1 MTIPK
6 IIHQT
11 FSEKKDLHPLFIDN
25 IARLRELNSGWD
37 HHLYDDEEI
46 RKFISSH
53 YDRDI
58 LGSYE
63 KINPVYGPAKADFF
77 RYLLL
82 YQKGGVYLDVKSTL
96 TKKLDDVLR
105 PDDSYILSHWRN
117 EKGHT
122 HEGWGLHP
130 ILGGRG
136 EYQQWHI
143 VAAPRHPF
151 LEAVIQ
157 RVKKNIDNYNT
168 FRDGVGKK
176 GVLKMTGPIPY
187 TQAIQSVQKDHNA
200 FRYADAEDLG
210 FVYSIMGND
219 GGNLFHESYFKNH
232 YRYSSEPLLLP
243 HFLKKSEAL
252 FPSQNEPRRN
262 DPCPCGSGKKYKHCH
277 GSLRSGLKI

>member
-11 FSEKKDLHPLFIDN
+11 YSKKKGLHQLFIDN

-37 HHLYDDEEI
+37 YHLYDEDERRE
-46 RKFISSH
+46 FIASH

-63 KINPVYGPAKADFF
+63 KINPLYGPAKADFF

-96 TKKLDDVLR
+96 IKTLDDVLR
-105 PDDSYILSHWRN
+105 PDDNYILSHWRN
-117 EKGHT
+117 EKGQPR
-122 HEGWGLHP
+122 EGWGLYP

-151 LEAVIQ
+151 LEAVIH
-157 RVKKNIDNYNT
+157 RVKRNIDNYNT
-168 FRDGVGKK
+168 SRDGVGKN
-176 GVLKMTGPIPY
+176 GVIRMTGPIAY

-210 FVYSIMGND
+210 FVYSIIGHD
-219 GGNLFHESYFKNH
+219 DESVFYDSYFKNH
-232 YRYSSEPLLLP
+232 YSLSTEPLLLP
-243 HFLKKSEAL
+243 QFLK
-252 FPSQNEPRRN
+252 
-262 DPCPCGSGKKYKHCH
+262 
-277 GSLRSGLKI
+277 